1 MNMILSMLREAAASK
16 TSKVPRTFR
25 SKKSYEFFSPR
36 LSWIPCQAAMC
47 TMQSQARNISV
58 SFDRSRIDPSIKSAP
73 FFKSRGA
80 RTSRIT
86 GVSPWSSNMG
96 TRVWPR
102 FPDPPVKSTF
112 IVFSPTY
119 RFSPGNTH
127 AGRTALPCCLHRI
140 ENPAHPLKFRQHMA
154 FVGPGR
160 VPRIRGRLYPS
171 VRDAFLLRPA
181 DALSINA
188 LPSYA
193 GGRNPLYTAQYD
205 RQFGLSSPEQKAPA
219 DRSGRGRA
227 ELPTR

>member
-73 FFKSRGA
+73 FFNSRGA

-86 GVSPWSSNMG
+86 GVSPWSSTLG

-102 FPDPPVKSTF
+102 FPDPPVSSTF
-112 IVFSPTY
+112 RV
-119 RFSPGNTH
+119 
-127 AGRTALPCCLHRI
+127 AGDHDEAAHLAGVQQPIRIDAALEGELVGIGALVPCAVL
-140 ENPAHPLKFRQHMA
+140 E
-154 FVGPGR
+154 
-160 VPRIRGRLYPS
+160 
-171 VRDAFLLRPA
+171 
-181 DALSINA
+181 
-188 LPSYA
+188 
-193 GGRNPLYTAQYD
+193 
-205 RQFGLSSPEQKAPA
+205 
-219 DRSGRGRA
+219 
-227 ELPTR
+227 